1 MNPAFLQFKN
11 FIGPYGLNESD
22 FNTLIQFCEIIQ
34 FKNGDIVMKDG
45 EVQNSIYFISKGLI
59 RYFILSNNAELKT
72 YGFRMENMLVTGYAQ
87 HNYTNNHRSEVNIEC
102 LEHSEMLKIPFT
114 AIKYL
119 EENSKVAN
127 KVGRYL
133 SESHIIELVKFIK
146 ELDTKTI
153 IERYDDLDN
162 QYPNIHQRVPQ
173 HIIASYLRTSAEHL
187 SRLKKARIG
196 S

>member
-1 MNPAFLQFKN
+1 
-11 FIGPYGLNESD
+11 
-22 FNTLIQFCEIIQ
+22 
-34 FKNGDIVMKDG
+34 
-45 EVQNSIYFISKGLI
+45 
-59 RYFILSNNAELKT
+59 
-72 YGFRMENMLVTGYAQ
+72 
-87 HNYTNNHRSEVNIEC
+87 
-102 LEHSEMLKIPFT
+102 
-114 AIKYL
+114 
-119 EENSKVAN
+119 
-127 KVGRYL
+127 
-133 SESHIIELVKFIK
+133 LVKFIK